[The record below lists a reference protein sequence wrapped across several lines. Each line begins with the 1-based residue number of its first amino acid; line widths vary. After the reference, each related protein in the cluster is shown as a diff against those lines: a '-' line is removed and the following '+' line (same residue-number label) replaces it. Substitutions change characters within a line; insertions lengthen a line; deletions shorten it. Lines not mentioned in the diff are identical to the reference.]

1 MHCDEAEIL
10 LHGLLD
16 NETDTSA
23 VGTHVAICSRCAAQ
37 LQQFLALRELFRE
50 RDLHVPAPLALRRTV
65 LATLREP
72 TAKAAERLKLLMGF
86 GSGAA
91 FSTLAAVFVMI
102 AVIRSDQDAAITSD
116 VLSAHLRSLDSTH
129 VADVVTGDPKELKP
143 WFSRR
148 LGSEPPIPDL
158 RSRGLDL
165 IGGRIDF
172 VLGKAVAAIVYRRGD
187 HLINVFVAEGGEE
200 KRVAKIHALRGF
212 NVALWSERN
221 LKLCAV
227 GDVGADELRDIGK
240 SFATSMSSAPI

>member
-16 NETDTSA
+16 NETDASA

-50 RDLHVPAPLALRRTV
+50 RDLHFPAPLALRRTV
-65 LATLREP
+65 LASLREP
-72 TAKAAERLKLLMGF
+72 TAKAAEWLKLLMGF

-91 FSTLAAVFVMI
+91 FSALAAVFVMI

-129 VADVVTGDPKELKP
+129 VTDVATADPKELRP
-143 WFSRR
+143 WFGQR

-158 RSRGLDL
+158 TSRGLDL
-165 IGGRIDF
+165 VGGRIDF

-187 HLINVFVAEGGEE
+187 HLINVFVAQGGEDR
-200 KRVAKIHALRGF
+200 RVATVDTLQGF
-212 NVALWSERN
+212 NVALWSDRN
-221 LKLCAV
+221 VKLCVV
-227 GDVGADELRDIGK
+227 GDISADELRAISK
-240 SFATSMSSAPI
+240 SFAT